1 VVDLSSPSDKGK
13 PIPVTSRD
21 FEFTQRLFGE
31 LDHSLLGPFGDGKI
45 IILND
50 LPMPKTWLLLLQSTL
65 PQLPSLMLLRGLR
78 IIVMMRGSI
87 KRPTVRTVAEM
98 TPMSLRLPRQQGAE
112 SGMLQGLLQ

>member
-50 LPMPKTWLLLLQSTL
+50 LDEEKEEVHEEKSTDAEDVVAFAAVN
-65 PQLPSLMLLRGLR
+65 PASTAFVDAPVGAKNNSDDEGLDQEADGEDGGR
-78 IIVMMRGSI
+78 DDTDE
-87 KRPTVRTVAEM
+87 P
-98 TPMSLRLPRQQGAE
+98 
-112 SGMLQGLLQ
+112 